1 MSENA
6 LTIDGGSAAAPA
18 LPAVT
23 GASFGNAKGVDALK
37 ARFAGFIKQPAV
49 AKSLPLLGL
58 LGTGAWA
65 AYMGGASPWRGALRV
80 TFWGAAA
87 MAAARLIG
95 GLFDVVV

>member
-37 ARFAGFIKQPAV
+37 ARVDKLAEDF
-49 AKSLPLLGL
+49 PLYPGL
-58 LGTGAWA
+58 DQ
-65 AYMGGASPWRGALRV
+65 
-80 TFWGAAA
+80 
-87 MAAARLIG
+87 IH
-95 GLFDVVV
+95 

>member
-37 ARFAGFIKQPAV
+37 ARFAGFIRYDYPLNPA
-49 AKSLPLLGL
+49 
-58 LGTGAWA
+58 
-65 AYMGGASPWRGALRV
+65 
-80 TFWGAAA
+80 
-87 MAAARLIG
+87 
-95 GLFDVVV
+95 